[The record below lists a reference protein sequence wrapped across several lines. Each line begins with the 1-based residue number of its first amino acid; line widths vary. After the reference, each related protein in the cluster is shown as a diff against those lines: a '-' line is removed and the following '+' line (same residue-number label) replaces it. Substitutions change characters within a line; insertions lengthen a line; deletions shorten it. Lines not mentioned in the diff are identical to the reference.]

1 MGLWALSRQRP
12 RLSCRQRAVC
22 GSLLLAPIVV
32 YPLPVLQKA
41 AYVVDSV
48 LTFYLNFVLFSNVTE
63 LILIPSLNHTVDFW
77 CGVISFLCWSLMRDI
92 GSVLFKVEPVLGLEI
107 SPATL
112 VRIQGQKQGRF
123 STNHFY

>member
-1 MGLWALSRQRP
+1 ML
-12 RLSCRQRAVC
+12 
-22 GSLLLAPIVV
+22 
-32 YPLPVLQKA
+32 
-41 AYVVDSV
+41 VVD
-48 LTFYLNFVLFSNVTE
+48 VT
-63 LILIPSLNHTVDFW
+63 
-77 CGVISFLCWSLMRDI
+77 RDI

>member
-1 MGLWALSRQRP
+1 
-12 RLSCRQRAVC
+12 
-22 GSLLLAPIVV
+22 V